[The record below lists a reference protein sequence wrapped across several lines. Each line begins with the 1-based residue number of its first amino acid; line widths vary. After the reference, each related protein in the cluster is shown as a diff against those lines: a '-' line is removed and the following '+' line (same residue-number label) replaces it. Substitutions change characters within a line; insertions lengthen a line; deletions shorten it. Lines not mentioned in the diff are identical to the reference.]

1 MVELE
6 LEEGGLATTLL
17 ARARMLRTIV
27 EMYIVALQ
35 DGGVGVGVESGC
47 RVQKCSDETSRERQH
62 GKQHTYRHTIG
73 LRSLGAPL
81 SSQDDASLRVAVDSS
96 HEANEED
103 QAV

>member
-1 MVELE
+1 MAELE

-17 ARARMLRTIV
+17 TRARMPRAIV

-62 GKQHTYRHTIG
+62 GKQHTYRHTVR
-73 LRSLGAPL
+73 LRSLSTPL
-81 SSQDDASLRVAVDSS
+81 SSQNDASLRVAA
-96 HEANEED
+96 ETNEED